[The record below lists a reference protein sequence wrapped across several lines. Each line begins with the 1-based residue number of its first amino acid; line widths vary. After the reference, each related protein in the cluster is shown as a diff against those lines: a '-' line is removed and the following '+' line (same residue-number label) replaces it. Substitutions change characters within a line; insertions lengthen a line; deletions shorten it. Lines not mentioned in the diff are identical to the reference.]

1 MSETATLKVASRTL
15 IVNGCYSGHV
25 TTEERTSRLEGAYE
39 QVNER
44 LGEIRVELVGM
55 NERFDTMDGSV
66 NGRFDA
72 MNGRFDTLNES
83 INRRFDAQ
91 NRTML
96 AGIGLILAAVV
107 GLSFV

>member
-1 MSETATLKVASRTL
+1 MSRAVAIL
-15 IVNGCYSGHV
+15 VLV
-25 TTEERTSRLEGAYE
+25 TTEERISRLEGAYE

-44 LGEIRVELVGM
+44 LGEIRGELSRM
-55 NERFDTMDGSV
+55 NGRFDAVDARFDAMTESTSSRFDAV

-72 MNGRFDTLNES
+72 LH
-83 INRRFDAQ
+83 
-91 NRTML
+91 RTML

>member
-15 IVNGCYSGHV
+15 IVNGCYNGHV

-44 LGEIRVELVGM
+44 LGEIRVELAGM
-55 NERFDTMDGSV
+55 NQ
-66 NGRFDA
+66 
-72 MNGRFDTLNES
+72 RFDTLH
-83 INRRFDAQ
+83 
-91 NRTML
+91 RTML
-96 AGIGLILAAVV
+96 AGLGLILAALV